1 MEFLWTTL
9 SGLQRVNSE
18 SVDESIASAPNP
30 SVGNSLASVATHSTN
45 GQPGGKSP
53 ASQSFATAD
62 DFVQSKTQESNT
74 SPADVSDL
82 LRSSSPEPH
91 LENKDERPA
100 PPSPGSEIK
109 DEPSP
114 DPHTEGCMRENMEER
129 PAPPSPTSEIKDE
142 PRDLLEESVH
152 IDESPPGPEEG
163 VKSTLEDQSG
173 IERKLDQESGGLRGA
188 PKMEKNSTIDLR
200 DSGEPVHVILVMRL
214 EGYPVRKLR
223 LKSTQSVIVAMR
235 KFATASGFNY
245 KELR

>member
-1 MEFLWTTL
+1 M
-9 SGLQRVNSE
+9 
-18 SVDESIASAPNP
+18 DESIASAPDP

-53 ASQSFATAD
+53 ASQPFATAD
-62 DFVQSKTQESNT
+62 DFVQSKTQESST

-114 DPHTEGCMRENMEER
+114 EPHTEGCMRENMEER

-142 PRDLLEESVH
+142 PRDLQEESVH

-163 VKSTLEDQSG
+163 VKRTLEDQSS

-200 DSGEPVHVILVMRL
+200 DSGDR
-214 EGYPVRKLR
+214 
-223 LKSTQSVIVAMR
+223 A
-235 KFATASGFNY
+235 
-245 KELR
+245 